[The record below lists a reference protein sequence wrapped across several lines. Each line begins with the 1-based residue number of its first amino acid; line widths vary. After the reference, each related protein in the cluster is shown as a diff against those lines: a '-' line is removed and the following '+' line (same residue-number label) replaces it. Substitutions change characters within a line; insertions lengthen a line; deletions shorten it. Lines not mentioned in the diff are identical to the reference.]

1 MVWADATAI
10 PDNSASAA
18 VPINSLLL
26 IGTVP
31 SVIIPRGA
39 EVLGYEDNNE
49 IAAQFRAARIARR
62 FCVVID

>member
-1 MVWADATAI
+1 
-10 PDNSASAA
+10 
-18 VPINSLLL
+18 
-26 IGTVP
+26 
-31 SVIIPRGA
+31 VIIPRGA